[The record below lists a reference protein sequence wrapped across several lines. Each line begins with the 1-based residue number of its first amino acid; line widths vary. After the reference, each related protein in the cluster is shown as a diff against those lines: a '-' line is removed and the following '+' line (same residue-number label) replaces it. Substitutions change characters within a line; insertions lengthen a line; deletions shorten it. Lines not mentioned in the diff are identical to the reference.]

1 MGFYRVSITINTS
14 KLLQCSYGI
23 HMYSYVHKIIT
34 LFFSSVADTV
44 SFNQSVYNVD
54 EENEIVQIVLV
65 LSSSLPND
73 TIVQVISDAINA
85 TGKYVYF
92 KWL

>member
-1 MGFYRVSITINTS
+1 
-14 KLLQCSYGI
+14 
-23 HMYSYVHKIIT
+23 MYSYVHKIIT
-34 LFFSSVADTV
+34 LFFSSLADTV